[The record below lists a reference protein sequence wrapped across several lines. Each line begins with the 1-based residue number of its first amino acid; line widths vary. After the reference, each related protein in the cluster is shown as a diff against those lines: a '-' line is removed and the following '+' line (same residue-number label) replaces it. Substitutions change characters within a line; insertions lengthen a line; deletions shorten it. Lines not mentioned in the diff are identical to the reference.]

1 MFILYN
7 RQMSLRPNANEF
19 LYKTLSIEEVRMSNL
34 KNHLF
39 LVDKEES
46 LTFVTPERKYMLP
59 LCLLIIDGQYN

>member
-7 RQMSLRPNANEF
+7 RQMSLGPNLNDF
-19 LYKTLSIEEVRMSNL
+19 LYETLRIKDIRMSNL

-39 LVDKEES
+39 LEDKEES